1 MGVLCVWH
9 TGLSA
14 RIIIVICL
22 ILFSDHICWYIGHFS
37 CAHRP
42 STCLIQSLPLLFSLS
57 ETPRPLWTLGRF
69 VAASSIKTSLPPEPS
84 LPAWAST
91 RLWNRMS
98 ASDCGSSGTCMFLF
112 YAELLRVGSGSP
124 MSLSSQP
131 EPATCPV
138 ERPRGTN
145 STDWDTQESTAGLG
159 SENGLVPCGSCVSG
173 WAACEC

>member
-1 MGVLCVWH
+1 LCIWH

-14 RIIIVICL
+14 HIIIVISL
-22 ILFSDHICWYIGHFS
+22 ILFSDHICWYTAALAVFTVLPRAS
-37 CAHRP
+37 SSLCP
-42 STCLIQSLPLLFSLS
+42 CCFLCLKCPW
-57 ETPRPLWTLGRF
+57 PLWTLGRF
-69 VAASSIKTSLPPEPS
+69 VAASSIETSLPPEPS

-98 ASDCGSSGTCMFLF
+98 ALDCGSSGTCMFLF
-112 YAELLRVGSGSP
+112 YAELLRAGSGSP

-145 STDWDTQESTAGLG
+145 STDWDTQESTAGLRK
-159 SENGLVPCGSCVSG
+159 
-173 WAACEC
+173 